1 MSMNN
6 IEIIGGTVGQ
16 KKHARSM
23 AEYCCKMLMPKI
35 TTLDIEIKIKS
46 FGKDD
51 TYGYAMPLDDHSNP
65 RCFELEINKNA
76 RLRRLLE
83 TVAHEMVHVK
93 QYARGELFE
102 SIGKHGKH
110 RWQGEW
116 LSDSSKHVTE
126 YWDQPWEI
134 EAHGRECGLF
144 VRWAQENNLAGKHW
158 TFDD

>member
-1 MSMNN
+1 MNN
-6 IEIIGGTVGQ
+6 IEIIGGTIGQ
-16 KKHARSM
+16 QKHARSM

-35 TTLDIEIKIKS
+35 RTLDIEIKIKS

-116 LSDSSKHVTE
+116 LSDRSKHVTE

>member
-1 MSMNN
+1 
-6 IEIIGGTVGQ
+6 
-16 KKHARSM
+16 
-23 AEYCCKMLMPKI
+23 MLMPKMS
-35 TTLDIEIKIKS
+35 TLDIEIKIRD

-51 TYGYAMPLDDHSNP
+51 TYGYAMPLDDHSGP
-65 RCFELEINKNA
+65 RFFELEINKKA

>member
-1 MSMNN
+1 MNN

-46 FGKDD
+46 FVKDD
-51 TYGYAMPLDDHSNP
+51 TCGYAMPLDDHSNP

-116 LSDSSKHVTE
+116 LSDSSKNVTE